1 MKTKAIVI
9 TLALC
14 VFSVTAFAVSPHMG
28 TWNLNEA
35 KSKFPP
41 GAPKNTKVV
50 YEAAG
55 NDIKVTVDGVD
66 GAGAAT
72 HNEWTGRF
80 NGKCYTVTGDPTA
93 DQRCYKTVNARKL
106 LLTNKTGGKVT
117 VTGTI
122 IVSANGKSRTVT
134 TNGTDANGKRMRTVA
149 VYDKE

>member
-14 VFSVTAFAVSPHMG
+14 LFATAAFAASPHMG

-35 KSKFPP
+35 KSKFAP
-41 GAPKNTKVV
+41 GAPKNNKVV

-55 NDIKVTVDGVD
+55 KDIKVTVDGVD

-80 NGKCYTVTGDPTA
+80 NGKCYDVTGDPSA
-93 DQRCYKTVNARKL
+93 DQRCYKMVNARKL
-106 LLTNKTGGKVT
+106 LLTNKKAGNVT
-117 VTGTI
+117 LTGTI
-122 IVSANGKSRTVT
+122 VVSANGKTRTVT
-134 TNGTDANGKRMRTVA
+134 TNGTDANGKRIRNVA

>member
-9 TLALC
+9 TLALF
-14 VFSVTAFAVSPHMG
+14 VFSVAVFAASPHMG

-35 KSKFPP
+35 KSKLAP

-50 YEAAG
+50 YETAG

-66 GAGAAT
+66 GTGAAT

-80 NGKCYTVTGDPTA
+80 NGKFFAISGDPTA
-93 DQRCYKTVNARKL
+93 DERSYKVANAHKL
-106 LLTNKTGGKVT
+106 LLTNRKDHKVT
-117 VTGTI
+117 LTGTI
-122 IVSANGKSRTVT
+122 VVSANGKTRTVT
-134 TNGTDANGKRMRTVA
+134 TNGTDANGKRIKSVA

>member
-1 MKTKAIVI
+1 MKTKAILI

-14 VFSVTAFAVSPHMG
+14 VFSVSVFAVSPHMG
-28 TWNLNEA
+28 TWNLNET
-35 KSKFPP
+35 KSKFAP

-80 NGKCYTVTGDPTA
+80 NGKCYDVTGDPTA
-93 DQRCYKTVNARKL
+93 DQRCYKTVNAHKL
-106 LLTNKTGGKVT
+106 LLTNKKAGNVIL
-117 VTGTI
+117 TGTI
-122 IVSANGKSRTVT
+122 VVSANGKTRTVT
-134 TNGTDANGKRMRTVA
+134 TNGTDANGKRVRSVA
-149 VYDKE
+149 VYDRE